1 MPDTDLADEQ
11 LKLVRYKIL
20 FVMRDY
26 ECAFRE
32 QEELIPDNLTDSA
45 YSGWKIAE
53 FIQHLPSIDE
63 RDLPANWKKYLREK
77 GEKGHAKAE
86 DKKYLRVF
94 FEVLD
99 RYPREELKYHE
110 EMLTE
115 LGGIKHQL
123 SRISTKIAPD
133 S

>member
-32 QEELIPDNLTDSA
+32 VEELIPDNLTDTA

-53 FIQHLPSIDE
+53 FIQHLPSMDD
-63 RDLPANWKKYLREK
+63 RDLPAKWKKYIREK
-77 GEKGHAKAE
+77 GEHGHAKAE

-110 EMLTE
+110 ETLKE

-133 S
+133 L